1 MRAPR
6 GVFGGFVL
14 SLVLVLG
21 QAQAQIREVGDDG
34 PYHSQRF
41 QAGAHL
47 DLALPQGQFSEFVE
61 AGYGLGGWL
70 AINLDRRGLLALKL
84 DGTYLIY
91 GRENRVRPLSPTVP
105 FVDVD
110 VTTSNNIYSLGIG
123 PLVTLTDGAVK
134 LFVSGSAGF
143 SYFATESSVSGT
155 SNSTDFAKSTNFDDF
170 TFSWSGG
177 GGMRIRVSN
186 RRNPIYI
193 DLGAEYHR
201 NGQARYLREGSIRD
215 NGNGTITITPIQSET
230 NLVLLKLGVS
240 GAW

>member
-14 SLVLVLG
+14 SLVLAIG
-21 QAQAQIREVGDDG
+21 QVHGQIKEVGDDG
-34 PYHSQRF
+34 PFRYRRF
-41 QAGAHL
+41 QAGAHF
-47 DLALPQGQFSEFVE
+47 DVALPQGQFGEFVE

-70 AINLDRRGLLALKL
+70 AINLDDRGLLAIKL
-84 DGTYLIY
+84 DGDYLIY
-91 GRENRVRPLSPTVP
+91 GRENRRRPLSPTVP

-123 PLVTLTDGAVK
+123 PLLTLTDGAVK

-177 GGMRIRVSN
+177 GGMRFRVSN

-193 DLGAEYHR
+193 DVGAEYHR
-201 NGQARYLREGSIRD
+201 NGEARYLREGSIQD

-230 NLVLLKLGVS
+230 NLLLLKLGVS